1 MPKKTTQKSA
11 PAHRPTHGKSALR
24 GLHSHAKAPRSSSQ
38 TSSQD
43 THEKRLKL
51 ELISTQKK
59 PELSWLHRFIHLY
72 HSSPKWVLPTLEEL
86 QQSHR
91 RFYRAIALSPD
102 EHRDQVIGIT
112 SYEIKTKY
120 LVETQ
125 KTIVAPEFRG
135 QGWGPFISKEVE
147 RIIRG
152 HGYLKIRSTIYAENT
167 AMIAIK
173 LAQGYTIE
181 GYHPDHD
188 GPGLHEY
195 SLGKI
200 LK

>member
-1 MPKKTTQKSA
+1 MPKKSQLRSHPGRPSIATSRKSL
-11 PAHRPTHGKSALR
+11 RKSTLEDA
-24 GLHSHAKAPRSSSQ
+24 Q
-38 TSSQD
+38 
-43 THEKRLKL
+43 EKRLKL
-51 ELISTQKK
+51 ELLDPHRKRD
-59 PELSWLHRFIHLY
+59 LAWLHRFIHLY

-91 RFYRAIALSPD
+91 RFYRAIALAPLD
-102 EHRDQVIGIT
+102 HRGETIGIT
-112 SYEIKTKY
+112 SFEIKTKY

-135 QGWGPFISKEVE
+135 QGWGPYISHEIE
-147 RIIRG
+147 RIIRKQ
-152 HGYLKIRSTIYAENT
+152 GYLKIRSTIYAENT
-167 AMIAIK
+167 AMISIK